1 MSYNTDV
8 SEKNLKNVKEH
19 LKEAGQ
25 ILKHEAEDSI
35 DLAVTEVKKRSEQV
49 QHAVTDYVH
58 ENPVKSLGWAVLGGV
73 LLGFLL
79 RK

>member
-1 MSYNTDV
+1 MSNIGEIND
-8 SEKNLKNVKEH
+8 KNLKNVKDC

-25 ILKHEAEDSI
+25 YIKHEAEESFDR
-35 DLAVTEVKKRSEQV
+35 AAAEVKKRSAHM
-49 QHAVTDYVH
+49 QHEVTKYVH
-58 ENPVKSLGWAVLGGV
+58 DNPMKSLGWAVLGGV

>member
-1 MSYNTDV
+1 MSYTSDT
-8 SEKNLKNVKEH
+8 EKNLKNVKEC

-25 ILKHEAEDSI
+25 ILKNEAGESI
-35 DLAVTEVKKRSEQV
+35 DQAVVEVKKRSAQV

-58 ENPVKSLGWAVLGGV
+58 DNPMKSLGWAVLGGV